1 MELSVAQRADGAPS
15 VVTVSGEVDV
25 HSAPQL
31 RDGLTSV
38 LSASDN
44 SASAAASSAA
54 SCVVVDLTG
63 VTFLDSTGLGAL
75 VAARTLAGERGIT
88 MRLACPSQRIVKLF
102 TITGLDGVFEIHDSL
117 AAALAAGSPT
127 A

>member
-1 MELSVAQRADGAPS
+1 MELSVANGAGGAPS

-38 LSASDN
+38 LSAGDSPL
-44 SASAAASSAA
+44 
-54 SCVVVDLTG
+54 VVDLTG
-63 VTFLDSTGLGAL
+63 VSFLDSTGLGAL
-75 VAARTLAGERGIT
+75 VAARTLAAERGVGLH
-88 MRLACPSQRIVKLF
+88 LACTSRRILKLF
-102 TITGLDGVFEIHDSL
+102 TITGLDGVFEIHDSV
-117 AAALAAGSPT
+117 ASAVAAGSRT